1 MLSIGFSEEFCA
13 GNACTGVKGRLK
25 SSVSFWA
32 STLDAPQF
40 TLDTISHDYRI
51 PFASYPAPCFLSNNL
66 SALRHPDFVVHAIS
80 ELLDN
85 GCITEHS
92 EPPFCVNPLTVAEGK
107 KLRLVIDLRHVNCHL
122 VRFKFKYEDLRS
134 LSQVLQEGHWFFTW
148 DLKSGY
154 HHVDISP
161 DHQKYLGFAWP
172 FNGVL
177 RYFPFAVLP
186 FGLRSTCLCFT
197 KLLRPLV
204 KRLRSMGYNSF
215 VYVEDSLGRQPEDVR
230 RRSSFLLTRRSLT
243 GSRCKLA
250 SGSVL

>member
-1 MLSIGFSEEFCA
+1 MCA
-13 GNACTGVKGRLK
+13 GVKGRLK

-40 TLDTISHDYRI
+40 TLDTISHGYRI

-85 GCITEHS
+85 GCITERS

-161 DHQKYLGFAWP
+161 DHQKYRGFVWS
-172 FNGVL
+172 FKGVIK
-177 RYFPFAVLP
+177 YFTFAVLP
-186 FGLRSTCLCFT
+186 FSLSSACFCFT

-204 KRLRSMGYNSF
+204 KRWRSMGHNSLF
-215 VYVEDSLGRQPEDVR
+215 ISTTVLVVSQRGRPPSQQLLFSERNLTLPV
-230 RRSSFLLTRRSLT
+230 SLLTRRSLT

>member
-13 GNACTGVKGRLK
+13 ANVCAGVKGRLK

-40 TLDTISHDYRI
+40 TLDTISRGYRI

-66 SALRHPDFVVHAIS
+66 SVLRHPDFAVHAIS

-85 GCITEHS
+85 GYITEHS
-92 EPPFCVNPLTVAEGK
+92 EAPFCVNPLTVAESK

-122 VRFKFKYEDLRS
+122 VRFKFEYEDLRS

-172 FNGVL
+172 FNSVL
-177 RYFPFAVLP
+177 RYFTFAVLP
-186 FGLRSTCLCFT
+186 FSPSSACFCFT
-197 KLLRPLV
+197 KLLRPSV
-204 KRLRSMGYNSF
+204 KRWRSMGHYSF
-215 VYVEDSLGRQPEDVR
+215 VYLDDGFGSQPERTSAVAAA
-230 RRSSFLLTRRSLT
+230 FI
-243 GSRCKLA
+243 
-250 SGSVL
+250 

>member
-13 GNACTGVKGRLK
+13 GNVCAGVKGRLK

-40 TLDTISHDYRI
+40 TLDTISHGYRI

-85 GCITEHS
+85 GCITERS

-148 DLKSGY
+148 DLKAGY
-154 HHVDISP
+154 HHLDISP
-161 DHQKYLGFAWP
+161 DHQK
-172 FNGVL
+172 
-177 RYFPFAVLP
+177 
-186 FGLRSTCLCFT
+186 
-197 KLLRPLV
+197 
-204 KRLRSMGYNSF
+204 
-215 VYVEDSLGRQPEDVR
+215 
-230 RRSSFLLTRRSLT
+230 
-243 GSRCKLA
+243 
-250 SGSVL
+250 